1 MEIEAL
7 KKLAM
12 DVSENAYSPFSKFRV
27 GSAILAE
34 DGDVFTGCNI
44 ESNSLTFNLCAE
56 RNAISNAVSG
66 KGAISISKVVVY
78 TPTTKATSPCG
89 PCRQL
94 IFEFGDN
101 ATIYSFCD
109 SDDTI
114 EMNIRELLPK
124 AFDFNDQ

>member
-1 MEIEAL
+1 MKIEAL

-12 DVSENAYSPFSKFRV
+12 DVAENAFSPFSKFRV
-27 GSAILAE
+27 GSAILTE
-34 DGDVFTGCNI
+34 DGDVFTGCNV
-44 ESNSLTFNLCAE
+44 ESSSLTFNLCGE
-56 RNAISNAVSG
+56 RNAITSG
-66 KGAISISKVVVY
+66 ISAKGAIKISKVVVY
-78 TPTTKATSPCG
+78 TPTPKAASPCG

-94 IFEFGDN
+94 IFEFGKD

-114 EMNIRELLPK
+114 EMTIKELLPE